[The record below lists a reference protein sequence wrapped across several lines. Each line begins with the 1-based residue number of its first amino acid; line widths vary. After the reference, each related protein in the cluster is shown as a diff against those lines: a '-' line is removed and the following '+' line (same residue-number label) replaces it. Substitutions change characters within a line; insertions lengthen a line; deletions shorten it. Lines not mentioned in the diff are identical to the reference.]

1 MSFEKSIWR
10 RNKRCHF
17 VADAISI
24 WANKN
29 KYVSVVYFFLIFI
42 YWTFITFQVHP
53 QRKYGSASVKRHTH
67 KKNPLYVKIQREY
80 ICNSNE
86 QLIFSIGTI
95 CKNKKKRKERNCLHW
110 ASRGRSVFLHQQVS
124 AENMDLYESTAH
136 KLEC

>member
-1 MSFEKSIWR
+1 ML
-10 RNKRCHF
+10 
-17 VADAISI
+17 
-24 WANKN
+24 
-29 KYVSVVYFFLIFI
+29 KY
-42 YWTFITFQVHP
+42 
-53 QRKYGSASVKRHTH
+53 K
-67 KKNPLYVKIQREY
+67 E
-80 ICNSNE
+80 NSNE